1 MPLRDLSPTD
11 QESVRRVLAYQVAGW
26 DWEAPTVL
34 GVQKEE
40 VEGLLARWPAVDDQ
54 EEASIAHRAIHSSL
68 GDLIGLRGISE
79 EVCRGEIGVT
89 REELAEVFKRWKPA
103 FRPQS
108 PLDFLA

>member
-1 MPLRDLSPTD
+1 MPLRDLTPAD
-11 QESVRRVLAYQVAGW
+11 QESIRRVFAYQLTKW

-40 VEGLLARWPAVDDQ
+40 VESLLARWPAVDD
-54 EEASIAHRAIHSSL
+54 EDEASLAHCAIHSSL

-79 EVCRGEIGVT
+79 TDCQSEIGVT
-89 REELAEVFKRWKPA
+89 PKELAEIFKRWKPE

>member
-1 MPLRDLSPTD
+1 MPLLDLSPGD
-11 QESVRRVLAYQVAGW
+11 QESIRRVLAYQLAGW
-26 DWEAPTVL
+26 DWETPTVL

-54 EEASIAHRAIHSSL
+54 EEASVAHVAIHSSL

-79 EVCRGEIGVT
+79 ADCQSEIGVT
-89 REELAEVFKRWKPA
+89 LKELAEIFKRWKPE

>member
-1 MPLRDLSPTD
+1 MPLRDLSLAD
-11 QESVRRVLAYQVAGW
+11 QALVRRVLAYQLTEW

-40 VEGLLARWPAVDDQ
+40 VEDLLARWPAVDDQ

-79 EVCRGEIGVT
+79 EDCRSKIGVT
-89 REELAEVFKRWKPA
+89 TTELAQIFQRWKPS
-103 FRPQS
+103 FRQQS
-108 PLDFLA
+108 SLDFLT

>member
-1 MPLRDLSPTD
+1 MPLCDLSPAD
-11 QESVRRVLAYQVAGW
+11 QESIRRVLAYQLAGW

-54 EEASIAHRAIHSSL
+54 EEASVAHRAIHSSL
-68 GDLIGLRGISE
+68 GDLISLRGIRGE
-79 EVCRGEIGVT
+79 DCRSEIGVSPK
-89 REELAEVFKRWKPA
+89 ELAEVFKRWKPE

>member
-1 MPLRDLSPTD
+1 MPLRDLSPAD
-11 QESVRRVLAYQVAGW
+11 QDSIRRVLAYQLARW
-26 DWEAPTVL
+26 DWEAPTML

-79 EVCRGEIGVT
+79 EDCQSEIGVT
-89 REELAEVFKRWKPA
+89 PKELAEIFQRWKPEFKA
-103 FRPQS
+103 KS
-108 PLDFLA
+108 PLDFLV